1 METSVE
7 QVTITEES
15 SLLETFS
22 SIDDWRKRNWGIDQI
37 TIDQKLTLRKH
48 FEKNNI
54 SAACNGS
61 VSGTK
66 SAHAWCIFRTDT
78 GEVIFQGCAPV
89 GGIAENMTSTR
100 TEMMGILAVT
110 SFLEWYRKTYLNCS
124 SPIPIYSDS
133 KSTIQLAELKGMRS
147 TKYAIHNDIDC
158 TMELQNI
165 LRRNPHFQL
174 HHVYGY
180 QDDAK
185 EFNELDIPSQ
195 NNVRMDRAV
204 GAFIE
209 KMTNRTSKHD
219 RAPILPTQ
227 KICLLSRN
235 RVVTSMIR
243 ETLIDNFAFPT
254 RLQFLHKH
262 LNITTTSV
270 QQINWPAISRLLK
283 RKGNKRGSTLN

>member
-1 METSVE
+1 
-7 QVTITEES
+7 
-15 SLLETFS
+15 
-22 SIDDWRKRNWGIDQI
+22 
-37 TIDQKLTLRKH
+37 
-48 FEKNNI
+48 
-54 SAACNGS
+54 
-61 VSGTK
+61 
-66 SAHAWCIFRTDT
+66 
-78 GEVIFQGCAPV
+78 
-89 GGIAENMTSTR
+89 
-100 TEMMGILAVT
+100 
-110 SFLEWYRKTYLNCS
+110 
-124 SPIPIYSDS
+124 
-133 KSTIQLAELKGMRS
+133 
-147 TKYAIHNDIDC
+147 
-158 TMELQNI
+158 MELQNI
-165 LRRNPHFQL
+165 LRWNPHFQL

-254 RLQFLHKH
+254 RLQFLYKH
-262 LNITTTSV
+262 LNITTTSG